1 MQVNIIIFGQLT
13 DIAGNSLSLEGIADT
28 DQLVNKLNEL
38 YPALA
43 DKKFVVAVDKKVI
56 SGNTVLTSNNTVA
69 LLPPFSGG

>member
-1 MQVNIIIFGQLT
+1 MPVKIIIFGQLT
-13 DIAGNSLSLEGIADT
+13 DIAGNSLSLDGITNT

-43 DKKFVVAVDKKVI
+43 DKKYLVAVDKKVI

>member
-1 MQVNIIIFGQLT
+1 MPVNIIIFGQLT
-13 DIAGNSLSLEGIADT
+13 DIAGNSLSLEGVADT

-43 DKKFVVAVDKKVI
+43 DKKFLVAVDKKVI

>member
-1 MQVNIIIFGQLT
+1 MPVNIIIFGQLT

>member
-1 MQVNIIIFGQLT
+1 MPVNIIIFGQLT
-13 DIAGNSLSLEGIADT
+13 DIAGNSLSLEGVADT

-43 DKKFVVAVDKKVI
+43 DKKYLVAVDKKVI